1 MSRVA
6 FSRYLVN
13 FLASDWLNQSEQSRL
28 DTVYFLKSCIFVGK
42 LQCPL
47 YFHFFFK
54 QKLQHLEIISQCKL
68 TKQNHRTS
76 AMEGRADW
84 IGSLILFYWLVQHL
98 ASCLEGWISLE
109 RLTGNLNLKR
119 KEKLGGNKQSKVLR
133 INMCFC
139 FKAKQNRKQPSCA
152 HFIDFHHI
160 VKHIPYTP
168 LQSSCKGTGKHW
180 KSIW

>member
-1 MSRVA
+1 MA

-28 DTVYFLKSCIFVGK
+28 DAVYFLKSCIFLGK

-98 ASCLEGWISLE
+98 ASCLEGWISLG

-119 KEKLGGNKQSKVLR
+119 KEKLVGNKTVKSIKNKYMFLFQSKTKQKAALVL
-133 INMCFC
+133 I
-139 FKAKQNRKQPSCA
+139 S
-152 HFIDFHHI
+152 
-160 VKHIPYTP
+160 
-168 LQSSCKGTGKHW
+168 
-180 KSIW
+180 

>member
-1 MSRVA
+1 MA

-28 DTVYFLKSCIFVGK
+28 DAVYFLKSCIFVGK

-98 ASCLEGWISLE
+98 ASCLEGWISLG

-119 KEKLGGNKQSKVLR
+119 KEKLVGNKTVKSIKNKYMFLFQSKTKQKAAL
-133 INMCFC
+133 MC
-139 FKAKQNRKQPSCA
+139 S
-152 HFIDFHHI
+152 FHR
-160 VKHIPYTP
+160 
-168 LQSSCKGTGKHW
+168 LQSYC
-180 KSIW
+180 